1 MAEKRRIA
9 LELGQGTSLRSG
21 DYTRAAV
28 RAVKD
33 ALWHN
38 SLNMTQAFD
47 VAKEAMIV
55 DVEIAVQN
63 PQAVDC
69 AEIAA
74 VFPYGQIDVVAKH
87 GGLDVPKPDGS
98 GTTLVTSAAVV
109 GSFMAEARSWT
120 GLN

>member
-38 SLNMTQAFD
+38 SLNMTPAFG

-98 GTTLVTSAAVV
+98 GTTLVALAAVV
-109 GSFMAEARSWT
+109 VSFMVEARS
-120 GLN
+120 

>member
-38 SLNMTQAFD
+38 SLNMTQAFG

-55 DVEIAVQN
+55 DVEIAAQN

-98 GTTLVTSAAVV
+98 GTTLVALAAVV
-109 GSFMAEARSWT
+109 VSFMVEARS
-120 GLN
+120 

>member
-1 MAEKRRIA
+1 MA

-38 SLNMTQAFD
+38 SLNMTQAFG

-98 GTTLVTSAAVV
+98 GTTLVALAAVV
-109 GSFMAEARSWT
+109 VSFMVEARS
-120 GLN
+120 

>member
-38 SLNMTQAFD
+38 SLNMTQAFG

-87 GGLDVPKPDGS
+87 GGLDVPKPAGS
-98 GTTLVTSAAVV
+98 GTPQPRA
-109 GSFMAEARSWT
+109 GCRFEHAR
-120 GLN
+120 

>member
-1 MAEKRRIA
+1 MAVKKRVA

-38 SLNMTQAFD
+38 SLNMTQAFG

-55 DVEIAVQN
+55 DVQIAIQS
-63 PQAVDC
+63 PDAIDC
-69 AEIAA
+69 AEVAA
-74 VFPYGQIDVVAKH
+74 VFPYGQISVTATQ
-87 GGLDVPKPDGS
+87 GGLDIDKPDGS
-98 GTTLVTSAAVV
+98 GTTLVALAAVV
-109 GSFMAEARSWT
+109 VSFMVVEASA
-120 GLN
+120 

>member
-1 MAEKRRIA
+1 VAEKRRIA

-38 SLNMTQAFD
+38 SLNMTQAFG

-98 GTTLVTSAAVV
+98 GTTLVALAAVV
-109 GSFMAEARSWT
+109 VSFMVEARS
-120 GLN
+120 

>member
-38 SLNMTQAFD
+38 SLNMTQAFG

-98 GTTLVTSAAVV
+98 GTTLVALAAVV
-109 GSFMAEARSWT
+109 VSFMVEARS
-120 GLN
+120 

>member
-98 GTTLVTSAAVV
+98 GTTLVALAAVV
-109 GSFMAEARSWT
+109 VSFMVEARS
-120 GLN
+120 